1 MYIIWERKIMGCN
14 YRVHMSTGLK
24 GEKEKERNITG
35 KIGEG
40 DKGMKREGRRELCT
54 YEMDWLGV

>member
-1 MYIIWERKIMGCN
+1 
-14 YRVHMSTGLK
+14 MSTGLK